1 MASTNNVN
9 PPEADELLN
18 ELLGGGAPE
27 APEADEA
34 DEADKADKTAKA
46 SKSAK
51 AAKAAKQTP
60 AEPVPPEKD
69 LVSFFA
75 IKDKDKY
82 KDDIVVAVNGKAWRI
97 KRGVQVM
104 IPRFVAAVLENS
116 QRQDIAAAEIMTQEA
131 ESFRLSRFSAK
142 QSGD

>member
-18 ELLGGGAPE
+18 ELLGGGTAE
-27 APEADEA
+27 APEADE
-34 DEADKADKTAKA
+34 ADKTAKA

-51 AAKAAKQTP
+51 AAKAAKAAGQTP

-69 LVSFFA
+69 LVPFFA

-116 QRQDIAAAEIMTQEA
+116 QRQDIAAAEIITQEA
-131 ESFRLSRFSAK
+131 ESFMQAEPVF
-142 QSGD
+142 G

>member
-1 MASTNNVN
+1 MSTNNVN

-34 DEADKADKTAKA
+34 NKTAKA

-51 AAKAAKQTP
+51 AAKAARQTP

-69 LVSFFA
+69 LVPFFA

-131 ESFRLSRFSAK
+131 ESFRQAEPFF
-142 QSGD
+142 G

>member
-1 MASTNNVN
+1 MASNNVN
-9 PPEADELLN
+9 PPEADELLQA
-18 ELLGGGAPE
+18 LLGDAE

-34 DEADKADKTAKA
+34 EKTAKA

-51 AAKAAKQTP
+51 AAKAARQTP

-69 LVSFFA
+69 LVPFFA

-131 ESFRLSRFSAK
+131 ESFRQAEPFF
-142 QSGD
+142 G